1 LNKYI
6 KIVLYIK
13 VFTWRLKTYILAMKN
28 RLILID
34 FFDPHMLDFEE
45 EELTTISD
53 SQDGIH
59 CKSLG

>member
-1 LNKYI
+1 
-6 KIVLYIK
+6 
-13 VFTWRLKTYILAMKN
+13 MKN